1 VEAHTAQTADLETA
15 QAWATASHTEF
26 ETARKELL
34 ETCDRYEKRLA
45 DLERTY
51 AAHLAELNQRIET
64 TEAARDAALAEAER
78 LRQVLALVRESRWV
92 KLGRKINIGPDL
104 QGV

>member
-1 VEAHTAQTADLETA
+1 V
-15 QAWATASHTEF
+15 ASHNEF

-34 ETCDRYEKRLA
+34 EACERYEKRLA

-92 KLGRKINIGPDL
+92 KLGRRINIGPDL
-104 QGV
+104 QGI

>member
-1 VEAHTAQTADLETA
+1 VPRLPIWKPPKLGRRLRT
-15 QAWATASHTEF
+15 SEF

-34 ETCDRYEKRLA
+34 ETCERYEKRLA

-64 TEAARDAALAEAER
+64 TEAARDSARAEAER
-78 LRQVLALVRESRWV
+78 LRG
-92 KLGRKINIGPDL
+92 GRTSPPGPCP
-104 QGV
+104 GP